1 MDLKNNSKLPEG
13 IKNIMYSTSY
23 SSTLD
28 KGNGKSFILSW
39 NDDKNR
45 TFEFKI
51 EHQQF
56 DESGNDV
63 TEERKLQ
70 IDFSKIN
77 DTIIANL
84 ELETNINGVAL
95 TFLPFEYGPV
105 HDIWIKI
112 TITFSDNNTF
122 EHLYHSKLKGG
133 DPHTQTDANKTAGGG

>member
-13 IKNIMYSTSY
+13 IKNIMYSTNY

-45 TFEFKI
+45 TFKFNI

-56 DESGNDV
+56 DETGNDV
-63 TEERKLQ
+63 TIERDLQ
-70 IDFSKIN
+70 IDAAKIN
-77 DTIIANL
+77 ENIIANL
-84 ELETNINGVAL
+84 ELETGINGVAL

-112 TITFSDNNTF
+112 TIIFEDDTTF
-122 EHLYHSKLKGG
+122 EHIYHSKLKGG